1 MPEARGAGGAVG
13 PCARDQPDERL
24 ASRLA
29 SPAGIPPSLNFRW
42 KIDGPLR
49 KVRLS
54 SGGVYSAHADFWN
67 SWNQKVPKRL
77 VRNCLNAGR
86 VCTSTIADAPR

>member
-1 MPEARGAGGAVG
+1 MPS
-13 PCARDQPDERL
+13 L
-24 ASRLA
+24 
-29 SPAGIPPSLNFRW
+29 SLNFRW

-67 SWNQKVPKRL
+67 SWNQKVLKRL